1 MTGFFIIWAL
11 TLNAFNVNRLFDNL
25 WQKSVALEN
34 VSSNR
39 VTLSLLII
47 NCQSLK
53 VTLEWWNIDDISK
66 FFCINCYPAGNC
78 MFKVNDRN
86 TRTRCDICSKL
97 TIKTPERCQWC
108 RRCVLLLTLNIVT
121 PCSSVS
127 IVNFEQANTGWVTT
141 VKYSTIKY
149 SAVTLHVTNIKFC
162 EC

>member
-97 TIKTPERCQWC
+97 TIKTPERRQESFWCLYCQLW
-108 RRCVLLLTLNIVT
+108 TYST
-121 PCSSVS
+121 PCFSLPV
-127 IVNFEQANTGWVTT
+127 VNFEQVNTSWKLVFPSNL
-141 VKYSTIKY
+141 KQKS
-149 SAVTLHVTNIKFC
+149 
-162 EC
+162 